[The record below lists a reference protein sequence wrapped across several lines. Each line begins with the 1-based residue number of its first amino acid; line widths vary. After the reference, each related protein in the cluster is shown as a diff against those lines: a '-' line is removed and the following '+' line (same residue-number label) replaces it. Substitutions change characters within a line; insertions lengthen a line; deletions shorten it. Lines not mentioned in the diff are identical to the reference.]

1 MGVGRPHSEPY
12 LLLVWHVVALDFS
25 CGPLLG
31 AVCAALP
38 WIIFYFG
45 GRDLYLHVLVG
56 FALIMMF
63 LNPRELLVKRRT
75 GEQPAVEGIEENRS
89 V

>member
-1 MGVGRPHSEPY
+1 MGVGRPIQNHTCCWYGTSS
-12 LLLVWHVVALDFS
+12 LLTFPAVPCLERCV
-25 CGPLLG
+25 PL
-31 AVCAALP
+31 LP

-45 GRDLYLHVLVG
+45 GRDLYLYVLVG

>member
-1 MGVGRPHSEPY
+1 M
-12 LLLVWHVVALDFS
+12 
-25 CGPLLG
+25 PL
-31 AVCAALP
+31 LP

-45 GRDLYLHVLVG
+45 GRDLYLYVLVG

-75 GEQPAVEGIEENRS
+75 GEKPQSKELRKTDLSEDTRAAAS
-89 V
+89 